1 MSATTFPGEV
11 SRESYVDK
19 SAWPRS
25 GEWNDEPDRVEWRAR
40 GFAALI
46 VRGPS
51 GALCGYVGVEPGHP
65 WHGVPYERVDAEA
78 HGGLTY
84 SNHCAGEICHVP
96 QPGEGDAVW
105 WLGFDCAHCYDLM
118 PAFDTHR
125 HSEYRSLAYV
135 RREVEKL
142 ARQAHDA
149 AVAK

>member
-1 MSATTFPGEV
+1 MTAAPFPGEV
-11 SRESYVDK
+11 ARESYVDK
-19 SAWPRS
+19 SAWPR
-25 GEWNDEPDRVEWRAR
+25 GEWSDEPDRVEWRAA

-51 GALCGYVGVEPGHP
+51 GALCGYVGVASGHP
-65 WHGVPYERVDAEA
+65 WHGVDYEIVDADA

-84 SNHCAGEICHVP
+84 SKHCAGKICHVP
-96 QPGEGDAVW
+96 QPGEADAVW

-118 PAFDTHR
+118 PAYDR
-125 HSEYRSLAYV
+125 YLGGEYRSLAYV